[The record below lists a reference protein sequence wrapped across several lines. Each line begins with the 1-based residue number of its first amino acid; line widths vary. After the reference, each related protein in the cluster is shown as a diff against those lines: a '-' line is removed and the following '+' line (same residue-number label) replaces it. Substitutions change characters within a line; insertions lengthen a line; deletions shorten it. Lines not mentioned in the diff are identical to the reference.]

1 MRKSGVAI
9 NYGMQIVNWLSFQ
22 GGFSLK
28 EQFLKSA
35 NFKFSIKLKEIV
47 KIKLVEMSQFQVNNN
62 KQPSSEV

>member
-1 MRKSGVAI
+1 
-9 NYGMQIVNWLSFQ
+9 MQIVNWLSFQ

-28 EQFLKSA
+28 EQFLKRFLSA